1 MDPKKFEDLLPDYV
15 LGMLPDTIMQDME
28 EFSRSNDV
36 AKALLAEWADISKT
50 LDEVDSEPSAKMDT
64 VFYKMLDASDDRT
77 ETKLAESATS
87 VRLRIL
93 HLFSYVAAAALVLF
107 LGFWVGKNWNNAGEL
122 PNPVTRQISAIE
134 AAEKET
140 EEVRTQLV
148 ISLADQPS
156 ASKRLEALSEVNKL
170 SEATDKVV
178 EALFKMLNTDD
189 NVNVRLAAVTSLSK
203 YVDNPKVREGL
214 VMSITEQESPLV
226 QIALAELMVTLQEQK
241 SINSMETLLQ
251 KPDINE
257 AVKHKLEESIK
268 QII

>member
-1 MDPKKFEDLLPDYV
+1 MDIKEFEKLLPDYV
-15 LGMLPDTIMQDME
+15 LGMLPLETAME
-28 EFSRSNDV
+28 MKQFVNINKKAKSLWKEWSTLHEALDDVTSKPSPNMDSGFYEMLNASEDRPISNGTESSFV
-36 AKALLAEWADISKT
+36 VPSKPFYLISY
-50 LDEVDSEPSAKMDT
+50 A
-64 VFYKMLDASDDRT
+64 
-77 ETKLAESATS
+77 
-87 VRLRIL
+87 
-93 HLFSYVAAAALVLF
+93 AAAALVLF
-107 LGFWVGKNWNNAGEL
+107 IGFWVGKKWNNSGDEI
-122 PNPVTRQISAIE
+122 VIETSQITAIE

-140 EEVRTQLV
+140 EAVRTQLV

-170 SEATDKVV
+170 NEATDKVIA
-178 EALFKMLNTDD
+178 ALFKMLNTDT

-203 YVDNPKVREGL
+203 YVENPKVREGL
-214 VMSITEQESPLV
+214 VMSITQQESPLV

-251 KPDINE
+251 KPDIND